1 MNLGESVK
9 KLRTDKGM
17 TQEEL
22 AEAVGV
28 QTSMIGHI
36 ERGMK
41 IPSLAVA
48 LKLGDVLGCT
58 VDEMCQGLY
67 TERYTQTTLKSA
79 MQYLI
84 EHNALTIKDDKVVFI
99 PENVPEEAYQV
110 FNLKRKMIERIK
122 NTYERM

>member
-48 LKLGDVLGCT
+48 LKLGEVLECT
-58 VDEMCQGLY
+58 VDEMCKGV
-67 TERYTQTTLKSA
+67 A
-79 MQYLI
+79 
-84 EHNALTIKDDKVVFI
+84 
-99 PENVPEEAYQV
+99 
-110 FNLKRKMIERIK
+110 
-122 NTYERM
+122 

>member
-9 KLRTDKGM
+9 KLRNDKGM

-48 LKLGDVLGCT
+48 LKLGEVLGCT
-58 VDEMCQGLY
+58 VDEMCKGV
-67 TERYTQTTLKSA
+67 T
-79 MQYLI
+79 
-84 EHNALTIKDDKVVFI
+84 
-99 PENVPEEAYQV
+99 
-110 FNLKRKMIERIK
+110 
-122 NTYERM
+122 